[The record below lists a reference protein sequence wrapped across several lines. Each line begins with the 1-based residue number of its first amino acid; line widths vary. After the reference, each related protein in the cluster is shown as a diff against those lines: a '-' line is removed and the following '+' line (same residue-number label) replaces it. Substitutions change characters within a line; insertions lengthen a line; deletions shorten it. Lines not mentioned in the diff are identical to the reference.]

1 MNNVKEVINETMKDD
16 EFFIHLGDFLD
27 HFYRSN
33 HDIRQIMIDD
43 SPLSFKTM
51 VSPYYLAFTA
61 ATVHKLANDYK
72 LNVPEW
78 VFDTACYLSGDN
90 PYFTGN
96 VKGNLR
102 LLFLYLSPT
111 EFKHRNLFVDE
122 NVLKRV

>member
-1 MNNVKEVINETMKDD
+1 MNNVKEVINETMKDN

-27 HFYRSN
+27 HFYRSK
-33 HDIRQIMIDD
+33 HDARQNMIDE
-43 SPLSFKTM
+43 SPLSFKTV
-51 VSPYYLAFTA
+51 VSPNYLAFVA
-61 ATVHKLANDYK
+61 ATAHKLANDYE
-72 LNVPEW
+72 LNVPDW
-78 VFDTACYLSGDN
+78 VFDSDCYLNGDN